1 MPIKTNVA
9 VLGIN
14 PGPLKIMEV
23 ELPDP
28 GPHQVVVKQYAS
40 GICHSQLHQMQRP
53 RKTAQ
58 ALGHESTGSV
68 VMLGSEVRHVK
79 EGDMVIVTWIPRDK
93 VNIPR
98 KVEWSSVNLPDGSVA
113 TTSNIF
119 TWAEYTIVDEQY
131 VVKVPPQTK
140 HDVTSIIGCAVITG
154 AGAVENT
161 VTVKPGNSV
170 AIFGIGGV
178 GLSAIVAAK
187 QFKANPIIAVDL
199 NKEKLNFAL
208 RFGATHTVNA
218 SINDPVKKIH
228 ELTPVPGQYDNAKQP
243 VSGAD
248 YVFDCIGVQKTMKQ
262 VVQAA
267 RSSYFGVK
275 SGGSAVLVGVPM
287 EDAVLDAKDLM
298 RNEKKFIG
306 SIGGSCHPD
315 RDLPKYLKWYHDG
328 ILDLDSM
335 VTARYSL
342 SQINEA
348 TSMLEKGLI
357 KGRAILEFY

>member
-1 MPIKTNVA
+1 MPIKTNLA

-14 PGPLKIMEV
+14 HGPLKIMEV
-23 ELPDP
+23 DLPDP
-28 GPHQVVVKQYAS
+28 DPYQVVVKQYAS

-53 RKTAQ
+53 RKTPQ
-58 ALGHESTGSV
+58 LMGHESTGSV
-68 VMLGSEVRHVK
+68 VKLGSEVRHVQ

-93 VNIPR
+93 VNISR
-98 KVEWSSVNLPDGSVA
+98 KVQWSSVNLPDGSLA

-119 TWAEYTIVDEQY
+119 TWSEYTILDEQY
-131 VVKVPPQTK
+131 VVKVPSKTK
-140 HDVTSIIGCAVITG
+140 RDVTSIIGCAVITG
-154 AGAVENT
+154 AGAVDNT
-161 VTVKPGNSV
+161 ANVKPGNSV

-187 QFKANPIIAVDL
+187 QIGANPIIAVDL
-199 NKEKLNFAL
+199 NTEKLELAL
-208 RFGATHTVNA
+208 RFGATHSVNA

-228 ELTPVPGQYDNAKQP
+228 ELTPVSGQYDNAKKP

-248 YVFDCIGVQKTMKQ
+248 FVFDCVGIQETMKQ
-262 VVQAA
+262 VVKAA
-267 RSSYFGVK
+267 RSSNFSVK
-275 SGGSAVLVGVPM
+275 SGGVAVLVGVPM
-287 EDAVLDAKDLM
+287 EDAVLDAKDIM

-306 SIGGSCHPD
+306 SIGGSCQPD
-315 RDLPKYLKWYHDG
+315 RALPKYLKWYHDG
-328 ILDLDSM
+328 ILDLESM

-357 KGRAILEFY
+357 KGRAILEFH